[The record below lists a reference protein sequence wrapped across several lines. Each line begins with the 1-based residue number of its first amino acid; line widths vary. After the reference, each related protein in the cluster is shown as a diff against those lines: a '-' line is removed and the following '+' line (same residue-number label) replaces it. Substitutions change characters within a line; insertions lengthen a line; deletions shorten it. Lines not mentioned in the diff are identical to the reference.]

1 LEIGDPERGDVVVF
15 RLPSDPSMNYIKR
28 IVGLP
33 GDVVNYDQGSKRIT
47 VNGEPVPIE
56 RVGAYDGPQ
65 IMTDVAREQL
75 GDHDHLVLWKR
86 NEFSKGGV
94 WAVPEGH
101 YFVMGDNRDNSTDGR
116 FEQVGFVPE
125 DRLVGRAVRIWM
137 NWRWPSQGG
146 PEWSRIGKD
155 IE

>member
-1 LEIGDPERGDVVVF
+1 LVSS
-15 RLPSDPSMNYIKR
+15 LATR
-28 IVGLP
+28 IPNG
-33 GDVVNYDQGSKRIT
+33 GTGRDIDGRSRICC
-47 VNGEPVPIE
+47 NAE
-56 RVGAYDGPQ
+56 
-65 IMTDVAREQL
+65 L
-75 GDHDHLVLWKR
+75 
-86 NEFSKGGV
+86 
-94 WAVPEGH
+94 
-101 YFVMGDNRDNSTDGR
+101 DGR

>member
-1 LEIGDPERGDVVVF
+1 
-15 RLPSDPSMNYIKR
+15 
-28 IVGLP
+28 
-33 GDVVNYDQGSKRIT
+33 
-47 VNGEPVPIE
+47 
-56 RVGAYDGPQ
+56 
-65 IMTDVAREQL
+65 MTDVAREQL